1 MRKLA
6 PALATLLLLAT
17 ARAAQEARSAA
28 DVSEEWRGL
37 ARVFDR
43 ALPLEDPA
51 GSESRTVLLL
61 VDATPALAA
70 SGFADELARAL
81 ERHAKSLGALK
92 LGVSRV
98 GAEKPLLAPSED
110 PAAIVEAVRGALAAP
125 AERILNVYADLR
137 ALCAQLAPR
146 GGEHAIL
153 LATLDNGDAEDDL
166 EATAARLIG
175 TKTRLYVL
183 ASEAYVADCYWGE
196 RTYQDHPRET
206 QLTGGDSAAIDM
218 PWGWLFQLS
227 SANELTPSGFACYGL
242 NRVAAAS
249 GGRVFVFAPPNAGAH
264 TCAVWGTCLFCSGD
278 HVAEDE
284 TYGRALLAPLAP
296 SVAPRGEVLEQLGDD
311 PCFRAVSNAWRAA
324 LQAGLVRGTPPRAG
338 HWTGIDNNAAGKAAL
353 LLGNALDRNAERA
366 EASAK
371 DCERIL
377 AALDAELKR
386 LDPSKGTPRARA
398 MAEYTRVMLQLTR
411 LNLVGYAG
419 WCREI
424 APRWFAKEGESV
436 APPELPALRGDARN
450 VVIGYT
456 TRSLCHGV
464 RPFREIELPGGERFA
479 KELGELERMFDA
491 YEQRYAH
498 TPFAVALHRQGIATF
513 HQSLPGTYVE
523 PKRPRSKSSPENGPQ
538 SGGPS
543 RPTRTGGGSSGGS
556 GPATGGGG

>member
-1 MRKLA
+1 MRPLA
-6 PALATLLLLAT
+6 PALASLVLLAPHL
-17 ARAAQEARSAA
+17 AAQEARTAA
-28 DVSEEWRGL
+28 DVTEAWRGM

-43 ALPLEDPA
+43 ALPFEDA
-51 GSESRTVLLL
+51 TSSEARTLLLL

-70 SGFADELARAL
+70 SGFANELARAL
-81 ERHAKSLGALK
+81 ERHAESLGQLK
-92 LGVSRV
+92 LGVSRAGV
-98 GAEKPLLAPSED
+98 EKPLLAPSDD
-110 PAAIVEAVRGALAAP
+110 PRAIVEAVRGALAAP
-125 AERILNVYADLR
+125 SDRILNVYADLR

-166 EATAARLIG
+166 EATAARLAG
-175 TKTRLYVL
+175 TKARLFVL

-206 QLTGGDSAAIDM
+206 QLTGGDSAVIDM

-227 SANELTPSGFACYGL
+227 SSNELTPSGFACYGL
-242 NRVAAAS
+242 NRLAAAS
-249 GGRVFVFAPPNAGAH
+249 GGRVFVHSPPNAGAH
-264 TCAVWGTCLFCSGD
+264 TCAIWGTCLFCSGD

-284 TYGRALLAPLAP
+284 VYGRALLAPLSP
-296 SVAPRGEVLEQLGDD
+296 SVAPRGEVLEELGSD

-324 LQAGLVRGTPPRAG
+324 LQAGLLRGTPPRAG
-338 HWTGIDNNAAGKAAL
+338 HWTGIDNNASGKAAL

-366 EASAK
+366 EAATK

-377 AALDAELKR
+377 AALDAELGR
-386 LDPSKGTPRARA
+386 ADPAKGSARSRA
-398 MAEYTRVMLQLTR
+398 MAEYARVMLQLTK

-424 APRWFAKEGESV
+424 APRWFAKDGGDI
-436 APPELPALRGDARN
+436 APPELAALRGDARN

-464 RPFREIELPGGERFA
+464 RPFREIELPGGARFA
-479 KELGELERMFDA
+479 KELAELERLFDA

-538 SGGPS
+538 SGGAG
-543 RPTRTGGGSSGGS
+543 RPARTGGGSSGGT